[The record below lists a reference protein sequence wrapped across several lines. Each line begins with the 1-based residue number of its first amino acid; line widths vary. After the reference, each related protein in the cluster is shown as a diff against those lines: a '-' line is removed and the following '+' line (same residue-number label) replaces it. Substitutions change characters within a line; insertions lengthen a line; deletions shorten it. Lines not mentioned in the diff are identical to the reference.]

1 MVKFKLKN
9 ENQNEM
15 MKTTEK
21 KSLSKE
27 PSNPETTNPRSN
39 YLLNYYYDSK
49 ELYNL

>member
-9 ENQNEM
+9 EDQNEM
-15 MKTTEK
+15 IKTTEK
-21 KSLSKE
+21 KVFLMIQLIPKV
-27 PSNPETTNPRSN
+27 RILWSN

>member
-9 ENQNEM
+9 EDQYEM

-21 KSLSKE
+21 KSLSQD
-27 PSNPETTNPRSN
+27 PTTNPRSN